1 MADTVSRDNERE
13 NRDFRRLWNDRRMRS
28 REGNFCFFFVLKL
41 PVLEF
46 FFFLYNQVDLNDTF
60 GYRV

>member
-1 MADTVSRDNERE
+1 MVDTVSRDNERE

-46 FFFLYNQVDLNDTF
+46 FFFFYIIK
-60 GYRV
+60 